1 MIISNKEFSGERPLF
16 AIPELELEGV
26 TIHAGESA
34 LKHCNGLTARHCVFE
49 GKYPIWHNKEADIIE
64 CTFREGARAAIWYT
78 NDIVMNDSVVEAPK
92 MFRDCREV
100 AAERVKFLNAQET
113 LWNCERVELVDVEA
127 DQADYIM
134 MHCEGID
141 IKNLTLNGNYAFQYS
156 RNIVI
161 RNSLL
166 NTKDAFWNTE
176 NVTVIDSTINGEY
189 LGWHSRN
196 LRLVRCHITGTQPL
210 CYAQGLVMEDC
221 TMGADCDLAFEYSSL
236 HADILG
242 PVTSVKNPRTGHI
255 HAEHIGSVILDENI
269 WQPADCEIEQ
279 EKPLI
284 TDKE

>member
-1 MIISNKEFSGERPLF
+1 MIISNKEFSDERPLF
-16 AIPELELEGV
+16 GLKDIALEKVVIGP
-26 TIHAGESA
+26 GESG
-34 LKHCNGLTARHCVFE
+34 LKHCTDITADGCTFQ
-49 GKYPIWHNKEADIIE
+49 GKYPFWHNERVSITNCRFE
-64 CTFREGARAAIWYT
+64 EGGRAAIWYT
-78 NDIVMNDSVVEAPK
+78 KELRMEDTVVEAPK
-92 MFRDCREV
+92 MFRDC
-100 AAERVKFLNAQET
+100 ERLQLSRVRLVNALET
-113 LWNCERVELVDVEA
+113 LWHCRGIRLTDIEA
-127 DQADYIM
+127 EHADYIM
-134 MHCEGID
+134 MHSEDIEID
-141 IKNLTLNGNYAFQYS
+141 NLRLNGNYGFQYS

-161 RNSLL
+161 RNSML

-221 TMGADCDLAFEYSSL
+221 TMGEDCDLAFEYSSL

-255 HAEHIGSVILDENI
+255 HAERIGSVILDENI